1 MTDNLNSVKMG
12 QSYHHGNLRQSLLD
26 SAINLISEKGVEGFS
41 LRETARRAGVSP
53 AAPKHHFADSRA
65 LLTAL
70 ATSAFTDL
78 ASALEQANIDAPP
91 DNALRLQAQG
101 TAYIRFALGAPALF
115 GLMWRSARLDM
126 EDAALLT
133 AKQRAFV
140 ALDHVVRGEDAEQV
154 TLEDPAMDRTMAHWA
169 LVHGLAG
176 LALDNLFGDESNR
189 KQVLDAVTP
198 RLVALIA
205 AR

>member
-78 ASALEQANIDAPP
+78 AAALEQANIDAPP
-91 DNALRLQAQG
+91 DDALRLQAQG

-126 EDAALLT
+126 EDAALLA

-140 ALDHVVRGEDAEQV
+140 ALDHVVRGEDAEHV

-189 KQVLDAVTP
+189 KEVLDAVTP